1 MHNDAYNYDSQAQ
14 AAHSSGF
21 LYGVLLGSLV
31 GASLALLFAPKAG
44 SELRTDL
51 ADATSRIR
59 RRAGEAYGEA
69 STMMNDMVEKGRS
82 AVRRGRQGATDQTA
96 SSSYADATGD
106 AH

>member
-1 MHNDAYNYDSQAQ
+1 MHEAYNYDTHAQ
-14 AAHSSGF
+14 AHSSGF
-21 LYGVLLGSLV
+21 LYGVLLGSVV

-59 RRAGEAYGEA
+59 RRAGEAYNEA
-69 STMMNDMVEKGRS
+69 SSAMGDMVEKGRS
-82 AVRRGRQGATDQTA
+82 AVRRGRQGATDTVGAA
-96 SSSYADATGD
+96 SSFDTTSD

>member
-1 MHNDAYNYDSQAQ
+1 MQEPYNYDSHAQ
-14 AAHSSGF
+14 AHSSGF
-21 LYGVLLGSLV
+21 IYGVLLGSVV
-31 GASLALLFAPKAG
+31 GASLALLFAPKPGA
-44 SELRTDL
+44 ELRTDL

-82 AVRRGRQGATDQTA
+82 AVRRGRQGTTDQTA
-96 SSSYADATGD
+96 SSTTPYGDATGD